1 MQTVRLKL
9 KQASVVLGVAPKD
22 LQNLVQLGVI
32 RPARRNNV
40 CWFDTSLLLKAKV
53 AFYLKESLG
62 SSSDLLARF
71 TEALSQNLGKI
82 ETKDLRDICLRSRP
96 LNGTDAVEIK
106 IPVRSLARELE
117 DQIPLASAYK
127 DLPKGRKRAGWKK
140 EFLQSIQKAAGD
152 LGGISKENILKA
164 VREYRSGRKKPPEIT
179 VVARS
184 KQHVLRGS
192 PRF

>member
-1 MQTVRLKL
+1 MQTVTLKL
-9 KQASVVLGVAPKD
+9 KQASVVLGVPPKD

-40 CWFDTSLLLKAKV
+40 FWFDTNLLLKAKV
-53 AFYLKESLG
+53 AFYLKETLG

-71 TEALSQNLGKI
+71 TEAFSKNLGKAKI
-82 ETKDLRDICLRSRP
+82 SDLGDICLRSRP
-96 LNGTDAVEIK
+96 LNGTEGVEIK

-117 DQIPLASAYK
+117 DEIPLASAYK

-152 LGGISKENILKA
+152 LGNISEENILIA
-164 VREYRSGRKKPPEIT
+164 VREYRSGRKKLPEIT

-184 KQHVLRGS
+184 KKKTA
-192 PRF
+192 